1 MTADFL
7 SFEDFLAMIL
17 DVLGKAGIDY
27 MLGGAIAVWSW
38 GEPRSTQDVDL
49 VVHLRV
55 EQVRALSEELEKVA
69 IFLPV
74 DIIVDA
80 LSETR
85 GDLPLNAIH
94 GSSGYKAE
102 MFLVR
107 EDDALRKA
115 AFARRV
121 QVDFGGQAG
130 VVYVHSPEDIIIYKL
145 LYYALS
151 QQTKHVR
158 DIGSILKIKGD
169 ELDYAYIEK
178 WVAKKEL
185 SAIWDE
191 IRRATSV

>member
-1 MTADFL
+1 MTTDFL

-17 DVLGKAGIDY
+17 DVLKNAEIEY
-27 MLGGAIAVWSW
+27 MLGGAIAIWSW

-49 VVHLRV
+49 VIHLQP
-55 EQVRALSEELEKVA
+55 EQVRALSAELEKVE

-74 DIIVDA
+74 DIILDN

-107 EDDALRKA
+107 DDDALRQS

-121 QVDFGGQAG
+121 RVDFGGKVG
-130 VVYVHSPEDIIIYKL
+130 KVYVHSAEDIIIYKL

-169 ELDYAYIEK
+169 DLDYAYIEK

-185 SAIWDE
+185 GAIWDE
-191 IRRATSV
+191 IRRVAGA

>member
-1 MTADFL
+1 MNNDFL

-17 DVLGKAGIDY
+17 TVLENAEIEY
-27 MLGGAIAVWSW
+27 MIGGAIAVWPW

-49 VVHLRV
+49 VIHLKA
-55 EQVRALSEELEKVA
+55 EQVKALSDELEKVE
-69 IFLPV
+69 IFLPA
-74 DIIVDA
+74 DIIIEN
-80 LSETR
+80 LYETR

-107 EDDALRKA
+107 EDDALRNA

-121 QVDFGGQAG
+121 QVDFGERVGK
-130 VVYVHSPEDIIIYKL
+130 VYVHSPEDIIIYKL

-151 QQTKHVR
+151 QQTKHIR

-169 ELDYAYIEK
+169 ELNYAYIEK
-178 WVAKKEL
+178 WVQEKEL
-185 SAIWDE
+185 GAIWNE
-191 IRRATSV
+191 IRRH

>member
-169 ELDYAYIEK
+169 ELDYDYIEK

>member
-1 MTADFL
+1 MSDNFL

-17 DVLGKAGIDY
+17 DVLEKAEIDY
-27 MLGGAIAVWSW
+27 MIGGAIAVWSW

-49 VVHLRV
+49 VIHLQA
-55 EQVRALSEELEKVA
+55 EQVKALSDELEKVE

-74 DIIVDA
+74 DIIIEN
-80 LSETR
+80 LYETR

-107 EDDALRKA
+107 EDDALRQS

-121 QVDFGGQAG
+121 KVDFGGKVG
-130 VVYVHSPEDIIIYKL
+130 KVYVHSAEDIIIYKL

-169 ELDYAYIEK
+169 ELDYTYIEK

-185 SAIWDE
+185 GAIWDE
-191 IRRATSV
+191 IRRAASV

>member
-1 MTADFL
+1 MTTDFL

-17 DVLGKAGIDY
+17 DVLKNAEIEY
-27 MLGGAIAVWSW
+27 MLGGAIAIWSW

-49 VVHLRV
+49 VIHLQP
-55 EQVRALSEELEKVA
+55 EQVRALSAELEKVE
-69 IFLPV
+69 ILLPV
-74 DIIVDA
+74 DIILDN

-107 EDDALRKA
+107 DDDALRQS

-158 DIGSILKIKGD
+158 DIGSILKIKG
-169 ELDYAYIEK
+169 ETLDYAYIEK
-178 WVAKKEL
+178 WVVKKEL
-185 SAIWDE
+185 GAIWDE
-191 IRRATSV
+191 IQRVL

>member
-55 EQVRALSEELEKVA
+55 EQVRALSKELEKVA